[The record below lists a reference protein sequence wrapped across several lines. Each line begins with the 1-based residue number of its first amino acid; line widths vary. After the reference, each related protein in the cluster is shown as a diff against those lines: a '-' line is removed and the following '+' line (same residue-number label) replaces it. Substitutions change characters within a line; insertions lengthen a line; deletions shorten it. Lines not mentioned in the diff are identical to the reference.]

1 VQELFLVEPGS
12 WSPYGGLNAILKLLL
27 LFLLPLLLFELALI
41 LKNCER
47 VFILFSILTA
57 RGPAMIRNDIGKSKG
72 VLVRNPT
79 KLDKKLIEIF
89 DSRATLI

>member
-12 WSPYGGLNAILKLLL
+12 WSPYSGLNTILELLL
-27 LFLLPLLLFELALI
+27 LFLLPLLLFDLALI
-41 LKNCER
+41 LEYCEG
-47 VFILFSILTA
+47 VFVLFSILSA
-57 RGPAMIRNDIGKSKG
+57 RGPAMIRNDIGKSKS
-72 VLVRNPT
+72 VLVWNST